1 MRHVFRISARQVALA
16 LLLIGVAVAQVG
28 DQAVLNAVKYRP
40 IPADQPIHVRSLDD
54 SRENLRLKRRFEQA
68 LRERGFRIG
77 AEPSRLVLTL
87 ESSDQLGFWSYSGGA
102 LINAQRGF
110 SELAEKDLDS
120 YVLNLYDSRR
130 GGLTNQPERPVGIN
144 PSKYRLE
151 ARLDDRSDGRTLWQ
165 GWTTADVGRSGG
177 SALLEAMVPPLA
189 SSLGETVREQPVT
202 LR

>member
-1 MRHVFRISARQVALA
+1 MRHVFRMGAWQGALA

-40 IPADQPIHVRSLDD
+40 IPGDQPIHVRSLDD

-77 AEPSRLVLTL
+77 AEPSRLVVTL
-87 ESSDQLGFWSYSGGA
+87 ESSDQLGFWSYSGGS

-110 SELAEKDLDS
+110 NELARKDLDS

-151 ARLDDRSDGRTLWQ
+151 ARLEDRSDGRTLWQ

-177 SALLEAMVPPLA
+177 SALLEAMVSPLA